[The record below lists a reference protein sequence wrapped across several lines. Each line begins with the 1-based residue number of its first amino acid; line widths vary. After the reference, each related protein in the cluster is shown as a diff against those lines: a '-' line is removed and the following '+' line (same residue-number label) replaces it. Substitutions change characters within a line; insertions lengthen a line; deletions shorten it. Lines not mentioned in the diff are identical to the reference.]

1 MQLLVLLKFYEVG
14 AIKKMLQKTP
24 QGNDNGGEKK
34 KNLSG
39 ESRGQFHSKKALGVS
54 FHSIS
59 GFQMYNG
66 CPYIIQEDSAV
77 CFRPLISIE
86 IT

>member
-34 KNLSG
+34 KKPF
-39 ESRGQFHSKKALGVS
+39 RGK
-54 FHSIS
+54 
-59 GFQMYNG
+59 
-66 CPYIIQEDSAV
+66 
-77 CFRPLISIE
+77 
-86 IT
+86 